1 MIFRQTRLAAILTTL
16 CLVPF
21 AASGCAAPEKSSIAQ
36 IEPYAG
42 GRPPTIR
49 PLQPPPARKPDPP
62 RVAAKGGN
70 DSWMPAI
77 GISKRWTSVV
87 VHHSANEKASPEAM
101 RNYHMNQRGWDEL
114 GYHFVIGN
122 GVAYGDGQVY
132 VGNRWKKQ
140 MTGAHC
146 KTPGNQYNE
155 HGIGICLIGDLQKNR
170 PTAKQM
176 DSLARLVA
184 FLTNQC
190 GIPRSRV
197 LTHGGITG
205 KTACP
210 GRHFSLRA
218 LFNRMDAGR
227 LSASSR

>member
-1 MIFRQTRLAAILTTL
+1 MPILTAAI
-16 CLVPF
+16 
-21 AASGCAAPEKSSIAQ
+21 AMASGCAGNRKSSIAQ

-42 GRPPTIR
+42 GRPATVR
-49 PLQPPPARKPDPP
+49 PLQPPPAPRPQPP
-62 RVAAKGGN
+62 AVAKKDN
-70 DSWMPAI
+70 NSWVPAI
-77 GISKRWTSVV
+77 GISRRWTSVV
-87 VHHSANEKASPEAM
+87 VHHSANAKASPDAM
-101 RNYHMNQRGWDEL
+101 RSYHMNTRGWDEL

-122 GVAYGDGQVY
+122 GIAYGDGAVY

-155 HGIGICLIGDLQKNR
+155 HGVGICLIGDLQKTK
-170 PTAKQM
+170 PTPRQM
-176 DSLARLVA
+176 ESLARLVN
-184 FLTNQC
+184 FLCQKC

-210 GRHFSLRA
+210 GKNFSLKA
-218 LFNRMDAGR
+218 LFSRMDAGH
-227 LSASSR
+227 LSAASR